1 MDIGRHSNIIAVLSD
16 GCKRMLPSV
25 LDKAR
30 SRLRNIFGFEIIE
43 LPSMKEKTNQSQTQ
57 RAASTQQTQQTGQDT
72 QQVPPFQTAK
82 KSTGPSSGNFILRS
96 ILKEEYR
103 TPEIIER
110 STKEYQLT
118 GILYVILGLIFI
130 SGQSMTSGRDT

>member
-1 MDIGRHSNIIAVLSD
+1 
-16 GCKRMLPSV
+16 MLPSI

-30 SRLRNIFGFEIIE
+30 TRLRNIFGFEIIE
-43 LPSMKEKTNQSQTQ
+43 LPSMKEKINQSQTQ
-57 RAASTQQTQQTGQDT
+57 RAASTQQTQQNGQDT
-72 QQVPPFQTAK
+72 QQVTPSQIAK
-82 KSTGPSSGNFILRS
+82 KLTGPSSGTFILRS

-110 STKEYQLT
+110 STKEYKLI

-130 SGQSMTSGRDT
+130 GGQSMTSGTDI

>member
-1 MDIGRHSNIIAVLSD
+1 
-16 GCKRMLPSV
+16 MLPSI
-25 LDKAR
+25 LDKAKN
-30 SRLRNIFGFEIIE
+30 RLRNIFGFEITE
-43 LPSMKEKTNQSQTQ
+43 LPSMKEKANQSQTQ
-57 RAASTQQTQQTGQDT
+57 KAASTQQTQHNGQDT
-72 QQVPPFQTAK
+72 QQIPPSQTVK
-82 KSTGPSSGNFILRS
+82 KSTGPSSGTFVLRS

-130 SGQSMTSGRDT
+130 GGQSMTSGKDI